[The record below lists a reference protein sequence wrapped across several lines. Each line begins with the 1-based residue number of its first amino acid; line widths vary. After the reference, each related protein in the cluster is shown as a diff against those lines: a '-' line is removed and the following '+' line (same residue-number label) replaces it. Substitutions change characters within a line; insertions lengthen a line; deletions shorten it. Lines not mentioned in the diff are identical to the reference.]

1 MYVHNVHVFSVALSE
16 TGAVLDSLPA
26 LKRRIEGT
34 FLRYKPV
41 TLDSTHLSQL
51 KHLVV
56 SHTPAN
62 LHEQTKSLITEN
74 LSSVFKGQV
83 KQLLFACVLTCPWF
97 ARAQAEV
104 SGKGK
109 NNQLYVVFVGSN
121 EHFFSLTSHHGKGL
135 NETIDEVYT
144 ITYNYLYCRAIFFVT
159 IFILRVV
166 SLRVRFVDSVNC
178 SEMATYGVLRHSV
191 VRRSL

>member
-1 MYVHNVHVFSVALSE
+1 MYVHMYTSFSVALSE
-16 TGAVLDSLPA
+16 TGAILDSLRD
-26 LKRRIEGT
+26 LKSRIEGT
-34 FLRYKPV
+34 LFHYKPV

-109 NNQLYVVFVGSN
+109 NNLLYVVFVGCN
-121 EHFFSLTSHHGKGL
+121 EHFFSLTTHHEKGL
-135 NETIDEVYT
+135 NETIDEV
-144 ITYNYLYCRAIFFVT
+144 
-159 IFILRVV
+159 
-166 SLRVRFVDSVNC
+166 
-178 SEMATYGVLRHSV
+178 
-191 VRRSL
+191 